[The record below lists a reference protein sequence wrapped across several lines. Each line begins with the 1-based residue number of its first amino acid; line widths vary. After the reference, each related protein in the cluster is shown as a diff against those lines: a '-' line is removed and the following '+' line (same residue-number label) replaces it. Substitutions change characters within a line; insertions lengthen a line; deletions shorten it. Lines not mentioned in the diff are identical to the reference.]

1 MLPPSFVFFGSGSDA
16 PGFGVQVPVP
26 TYNIP
31 YHTQL

>member
-1 MLPPSFVFFGSGSDA
+1 MLPPSFFWVQVPDA